1 MATSPLRAAFPS
13 GPLTDS
19 DGNLGPAWRGFF
31 QSLYTRTGD
40 AQGVSTPD
48 ISASVAVEA
57 SARAAADTALS
68 GAIVAERTAR
78 EAADTALS
86 SAGTASAATKV
97 SKSGDTMTGPLAGT
111 IATFTT
117 YHSGTTAGPSWTS
130 GTAAPAATAPVGSL
144 YSRVGGAVGA
154 TLYVSRGGGTWL
166 PVAGV

>member
-1 MATSPLRAAFPS
+1 MALRAAFPS

-19 DGNLGPAWRGFF
+19 DGNLGAAWRGFF

-48 ISASVAVEA
+48 ISAGLTAEQA
-57 SARAAADTALS
+57 ARTAADTALS

-86 SAGTASAATKV
+86 SAGTASAAAKV
-97 SKSGDTMTGPLAGT
+97 SKSGDTMTGPLVLTGSPPLHIT
-111 IATFTT
+111 
-117 YHSGTTAGPSWTS
+117 SSAGPTWTS
-130 GTAAPAATAPVGSL
+130 GAAAPTSTQPVGSL
-144 YSRVGGAVGA
+144 YSCTGGAVGA

-166 PVAGV
+166 AVAGV